1 MIHHKRATDE
11 ITDRLLPIVSYP
23 AFIFSLILF
32 YEILIINHNL
42 ERLYKIY
49 ENSGEEK
56 MSKNNK
62 NTDADMT
69 VDSET
74 DDSFMNM
81 DMYANAPYPIDSD
94 TLELLELKGEVLE
107 TRSLDT
113 GLGNG
118 LKIRRIMQIV
128 EDLTE
133 KDIKKLRVLDLACGR
148 GLYAI
153 ETALHGPNVHAL
165 DARLEWMGKGMEAA
179 KRLGLKN
186 LKFEQNDIRKVT
198 VKSHGEYDIIYFMGV
213 LYRLDVPDS
222 FFVLENLYEMCG
234 QYLIIDTNVSL
245 TPQSKAEYKGRM
257 YEGIKSREHGDNDS
271 LEMRKTRLE
280 KSIDNVFAFI
290 FTKESLIRLL
300 LDTGFT
306 SVFECHAPLD
316 PFKAKNRVTLIAGK
330 GIPVKLSTYPYL
342 NELSEDRIKKF
353 LTLKYGKTPVKIPR
367 NRKQRIGIVVN
378 KFLRVFGLEIRP
390 IYVDRSVKPLD

>member
-1 MIHHKRATDE
+1 MEVDGDTNE
-11 ITDRLLPIVSYP
+11 
-23 AFIFSLILF
+23 SL
-32 YEILIINHNL
+32 
-42 ERLYKIY
+42 
-49 ENSGEEK
+49 
-56 MSKNNK
+56 
-62 NTDADMT
+62 
-69 VDSET
+69 
-74 DDSFMNM
+74 MNI
-81 DMYANAPYPIDSD
+81 DMYASAPHPIDSG

-107 TRSLDT
+107 KRGLDN

-128 EDLTE
+128 EDLTD
-133 KDIKKLRVLDLACGR
+133 KDIRKLRVLDLACGR

-153 ETALHGPNVHAL
+153 ETALRGSNVHAL

-179 KRLGLKN
+179 NRLGLKN
-186 LKFEQNDIRKVT
+186 LKFEQNDIRNVT
-198 VKSHGEYDIIYFMGV
+198 VKSHGKYDIIYFMGV

-222 FFVLENLYEMCG
+222 FLVLENLYEMCG
-234 QYLIIDTNVSL
+234 HHLIIDTNFSL

-257 YEGIKSREHGDNDS
+257 YEGIKSREHGDEDS
-271 LEMRKTRLE
+271 LEVRKAKLE
-280 KSIDNVFAFI
+280 KSIDNIFAFI

-342 NELSEDRIKKF
+342 NELSEARIKKF
-353 LTLKYGKTPVKIPR
+353 LTLKYGKTPVRKPR
-367 NRKQRIGIVVN
+367 NMKHRIGIAVN
-378 KFLRVFGLEIRP
+378 KLLRPFGLEIRP
-390 IYVDRSVKPLD
+390 IYIDRSVKPLD